1 MSMIFYSTHHHYFQ
15 TETNTFKGPTF
26 VMTEV
31 DGRAWWA
38 AVYGVEQSRTRL
50 KRLSSSSS
58 SSSTD
63 EHATGSQVNSKKG
76 VHSDVPTTRGKYL
89 YRDSSLWTHVVHL
102 LRTCWIKYIT
112 DHVNKKEGS
121 PASRVWV
128 GRTYFP
134 APPPNERPAEFIP
147 TRTK

>member
-50 KRLSSSSS
+50 KRLSRSSSS
-58 SSSTD
+58 LLEFKVDFSMFHWVLFVD
-63 EHATGSQVNSKKG
+63 
-76 VHSDVPTTRGKYL
+76 
-89 YRDSSLWTHVVHL
+89 THL
-102 LRTCWIKYIT
+102 K
-112 DHVNKKEGS
+112 S
-121 PASRVWV
+121 
-128 GRTYFP
+128 
-134 APPPNERPAEFIP
+134 
-147 TRTK
+147 

>member
-58 SSSTD
+58 SSLPRI
-63 EHATGSQVNSKKG
+63 
-76 VHSDVPTTRGKYL
+76 PTTSVCVCFL
-89 YRDSSLWTHVVHL
+89 SFL
-102 LRTCWIKYIT
+102 
-112 DHVNKKEGS
+112 N
-121 PASRVWV
+121 
-128 GRTYFP
+128 
-134 APPPNERPAEFIP
+134 
-147 TRTK
+147 